1 MVYAIIQARMNSSR
15 LPGKVLMDLCGQPVL
30 MHVVSRLGHSKKI
43 DSIIVAT
50 TVSDMDNSLANYCNK
65 NNILC
70 FRGSE
75 GDVLDRFYQA
85 ALNNGANEGDYI
97 VRITADCPFID
108 PQLVD
113 SIIEAALENR
123 RDYTS
128 NTLNPTYPD
137 GLDTE
142 VFKFS
147 ALKRAWEDAT
157 LRSEREHVTP
167 YIYKHPELFS
177 LFSYESNHN
186 HSFLRWTLD
195 EPEDYTVIEKVYQ
208 KLYNTD
214 KVFLTKD
221 ILNLYTT
228 DKSIFE
234 TNTVFT
240 RNEGYEKSLKDDTE
254 VEVDA

>member
-234 TNTVFT
+234 TNSVFT
-240 RNEGYEKSLKDDTE
+240 RNEGYFKSLSEDNK
-254 VEVDA
+254 